1 MNDKVKKMICV
12 AASVSIMAGV
22 ATYMTPIIINSK
34 EKYSD
39 SDSYSSYDDVLLDDA
54 LEFNDEFNRSTFYVQ
69 KNNDEEF
76 LSLNE
81 EVEGYNCEGIYSS
94 KSSSDKVLYI
104 LNIDTKKAIAVDYD
118 YLENYQLKKEEKV
131 YVITKNSPASI
142 KKQTFIPRC
151 SIDKIGYS
159 KTLE

>member
-1 MNDKVKKMICV
+1 MNDKVKKIICV

-22 ATYMTPIIINSK
+22 ATYMTPIITNNK

-39 SDSYSSYDDVLLDDA
+39 SEAVLLDDA

-81 EVEGYNCEGIYSS
+81 DVEGYNCEGIYSS

-104 LNIDTKKAIAVDYD
+104 LNIDTKKTIAVDYD
-118 YLENYQLKKEEKV
+118 YLENYQLKKGEKV
-131 YVITKNSPASI
+131 YVITENSPASI
-142 KKQTFIPRC
+142 KQQTFIPGC
-151 SIDKIGYS
+151 SIDKISYS